1 MHEVIPAG
9 SCSYHHLVEKH
20 ICAHKSKTLWLLI
33 PRPGWSVRQS
43 GLYEGERK
51 SRLSWNRSQQG
62 LWRIFSIR
70 VTISG
75 KRHSNVFFSA
85 LSTTSRVSS
94 ASVLFE
100 TNLIVSKTQQL
111 TTTGGGICIS
121 THLAQRS
128 QHAWSSSVLCRY
140 CWSPVHTWTFCIGG
154 KQRTCVWLL
163 IKAAAVVCV
172 RRGLP
177 PG

>member
-1 MHEVIPAG
+1 MIVDPPTRLIRSAIG
-9 SCSYHHLVEKH
+9 TLRGWKK
-20 ICAHKSKTLWLLI
+20 KSSFVKPLTTRFVGYLQY
-33 PRPGWSVRQS
+33 PGHDFWK
-43 GLYEGERK
+43 ETFK
-51 SRLSWNRSQQG
+51 C
-62 LWRIFSIR
+62 I
-70 VTISG
+70 
-75 KRHSNVFFSA
+75 FSA

-94 ASVLFE
+94 ASVSFE

-140 CWSPVHTWTFCIGG
+140 RWSPVHTWTFCIGG